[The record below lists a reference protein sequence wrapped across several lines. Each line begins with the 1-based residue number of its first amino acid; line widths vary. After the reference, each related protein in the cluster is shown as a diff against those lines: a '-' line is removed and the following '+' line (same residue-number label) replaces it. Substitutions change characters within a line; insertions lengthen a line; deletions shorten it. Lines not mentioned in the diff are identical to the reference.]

1 MQVPSVWNLQIPTLS
16 LVVGTSWVLAIDQAG
31 VVCRSLFSWCFTL
44 DCLVSAIHFNEYSVK
59 KSNLSKNSLI
69 LCGLISEIYT
79 LFNSNDYLS
88 PLSNPNNAGPFME
101 SPQS

>member
-44 DCLVSAIHFNEYSVK
+44 DCLVSSIHFNEYSVK

-79 LFNSNDYLS
+79 LRLS
-88 PLSNPNNAGPFME
+88 FPFE
-101 SPQS
+101 QSEQRWTFYGISTKLE